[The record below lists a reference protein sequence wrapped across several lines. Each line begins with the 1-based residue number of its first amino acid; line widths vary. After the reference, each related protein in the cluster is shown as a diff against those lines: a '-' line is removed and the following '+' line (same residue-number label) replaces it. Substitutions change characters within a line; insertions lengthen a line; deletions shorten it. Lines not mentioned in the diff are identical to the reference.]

1 MTPLGLDPVTANA
14 YNGVSL
20 GGKPGVDPG
29 GDKEMPR
36 RNRRGDK
43 IVNSTLQSLR
53 QHELVI
59 LRRLRNGPLTEFELA
74 NEIAEHSGYTPEQ
87 AADSVAGWLE
97 SLRDDGLV
105 WAGAL
110 LNADG
115 QQLLA
120 AALTRQGRE
129 LVN

>member
-1 MTPLGLDPVTANA
+1 MNTT
-14 YNGVSL
+14 
-20 GGKPGVDPG
+20 
-29 GDKEMPR
+29 
-36 RNRRGDK
+36 
-43 IVNSTLQSLR
+43 IQSLR

-74 NEIAEHSGYTPEQ
+74 SEIAEHSGFTPEET
-87 AADSVAGWLE
+87 ADSVAGWLE
-97 SLRDDGLV
+97 TLRDEGLV

-110 LNADG
+110 QNADG
-115 QQLLA
+115 QHLMA